1 MTAAEFQQTRA
12 AYARH
17 SISEL
22 IALLSSTELPVRFFA
37 EMALRDAT
45 ST

>member
-1 MTAAEFQQTRA
+1 MTATEFKQTRA
-12 AYARH
+12 AYTPH
-17 SISEL
+17 SIPEL
-22 IALLSSTELPVRFFA
+22 IALLASAELQVRFFA

>member
-1 MTAAEFQQTRA
+1 MMSTEFQQLRA
-12 AYARH
+12 AYAPRT
-17 SISEL
+17 IPKLIEL
-22 IALLSSTELPVRFFA
+22 LASAELRVRFFA

>member
-1 MTAAEFQQTRA
+1 MKPSEFQQLRA

-17 SISEL
+17 SIPEL
-22 IALLSSTELPVRFFA
+22 IELLASKELRVRFFA
-37 EMALRDAT
+37 ELALRDAT